1 MEKTN
6 FGLTDVGMI
15 ILGEMNFV
23 YDCDFEKFKAIVKK
37 YTSDPMWIPND
48 YSKEDRII
56 SIDEDDNNSEF
67 IFALKCG
74 ENMFVDYDCERWIM
88 FVVNKLNDLTKD
100 IEEEEMKFLMEIND
114 QLKIRR

>member
-1 MEKTN
+1 MDKIN
-6 FGLTDVGMI
+6 FGLTDEGMI
-15 ILGEMNFV
+15 VLGKMNFV
-23 YDCDFEKFKAIVKK
+23 YDCDFEKFKSILKK
-37 YTSDPMWIPND
+37 YTSDPLFIPDD

-56 SIDEDDNNSEF
+56 SVDEDDNSKF

-88 FVVNKLNDLTKD
+88 FTVNELNDLTKD